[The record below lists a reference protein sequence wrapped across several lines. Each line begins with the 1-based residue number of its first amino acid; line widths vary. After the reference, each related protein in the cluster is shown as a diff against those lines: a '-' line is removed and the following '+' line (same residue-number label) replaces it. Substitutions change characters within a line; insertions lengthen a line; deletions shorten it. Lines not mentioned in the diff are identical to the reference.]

1 MHKLGFILYLLLPL
15 LVAGQRD
22 TVYYFGANGVLT
34 GFEKARVRKEIDY
47 RRNKKIIV
55 KTIKLEEDK
64 EKLLYSEKIKV
75 VNDSVYEIKMKG
87 DDFSGQI
94 VRRFERNEKGGYQ
107 FTDWL
112 DERIKRTGITK
123 KKIPLI
129 FDGEVT
135 EFYPYGRIKSISQY
149 KNNELISNQNWLPGG
164 EETVDNIFYSV
175 DSEPRFEPGVAN
187 LNQQIL
193 ERIKESKFDLATI
206 EGRIVVAFVILKN
219 GKIGGVRIVNGIA
232 NTIDKIV
239 VQAVESVEGKW
250 IPAQINRENVNYMQ
264 LFPINFIYK
273 KHDFDYLE
281 LKGSVLYWQIN

>member
-112 DERIKRTGITK
+112 DERIKRTGTTK

-149 KNNELISNQNWLPGG
+149 NFQLSSISFFSS
-164 EETVDNIFYSV
+164 ISV
-175 DSEPRFEPGVAN
+175 SDSSN
-187 LNQQIL
+187 L
-193 ERIKESKFDLATI
+193 
-206 EGRIVVAFVILKN
+206 
-219 GKIGGVRIVNGIA
+219 
-232 NTIDKIV
+232 
-239 VQAVESVEGKW
+239 
-250 IPAQINRENVNYMQ
+250 
-264 LFPINFIYK
+264 
-273 KHDFDYLE
+273 
-281 LKGSVLYWQIN
+281 